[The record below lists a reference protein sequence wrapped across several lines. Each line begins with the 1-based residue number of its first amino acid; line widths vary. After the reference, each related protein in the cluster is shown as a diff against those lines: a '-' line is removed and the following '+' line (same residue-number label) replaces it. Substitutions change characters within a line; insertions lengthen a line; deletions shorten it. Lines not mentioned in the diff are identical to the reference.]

1 LFDADLVQTKLEK
14 LQQYVALLEK
24 LSKQPMESFVSDAFV
39 RGNVERYLQLS
50 IQACLDIGNH
60 LLASNSTI
68 SPEAYRDIFIYLGEK
83 NIIPQELAEK
93 IAPLAGLRNILVH
106 DYMEVDITRLF
117 SFLKNDLTDFKRFA
131 EHISL
136 YAFGQK

>member
-1 LFDADLVQTKLEK
+1 MFDADLVQTKLEK